1 MATDRYG
8 TMKTQEN
15 DMTEA
20 VRSVN
25 VIVKLYFKGHDLS
38 NDSVTD
44 AINNMDYS
52 FSYGDD
58 YVRIIDSEIVDTFV
72 SENS

>member
-1 MATDRYG
+1 MDVDRYG

-25 VIVKLYFKGHDLS
+25 VIVKLYFKGRDLS

-44 AINNMDYS
+44 AINNMDYN

-58 YVRIIDSEIVDTFV
+58 YLRIIDSEIVDTFV

>member
-1 MATDRYG
+1 
-8 TMKTQEN
+8 
-15 DMTEA
+15 MTEA

-25 VIVKLYFKGHDLS
+25 VIVKLYFKGRDLS

-44 AINNMDYS
+44 AINNMDYN

-58 YVRIIDSEIVDTFV
+58 YLRIIDSEIVDTFV

>member
-1 MATDRYG
+1 
-8 TMKTQEN
+8 
-15 DMTEA
+15 MTEA

-44 AINNMDYS
+44 AINNMDYN
-52 FSYGDD
+52 FSYDN
-58 YVRIIDSEIVDTFV
+58 YYIRIIDSEIVDIFV
-72 SENS
+72 SEKSEPK

>member
-1 MATDRYG
+1 
-8 TMKTQEN
+8 
-15 DMTEA
+15 MTEA

>member
-1 MATDRYG
+1 
-8 TMKTQEN
+8 
-15 DMTEA
+15 MTEA

-52 FSYGDD
+52 FSYNDD
-58 YVRIIDSEIVDTFV
+58 YLRIIDSEIVDTFV